1 MDITPLIPA
10 GFKVIDGYG
19 AGFFRIAGERQA
31 CPVFLTPQS
40 VVPLAALSL
49 AEMSEEKLSALLDSL
64 EPHTVLLV
72 GQGARF
78 MGPVPQSWR
87 DVALARQIVLEPMD
101 SKAAC
106 RTWNVLLSEGRRVAA
121 MLWPV

>member
-1 MDITPLIPA
+1 MDITPLVPV

-19 AGFFRIAGERQA
+19 AGFFRIAGERLASPIFVTQ
-31 CPVFLTPQS
+31 QS
-40 VVPLAALSL
+40 VLPFAALTL
-49 AEMSEEKLSALLDSL
+49 ADLSADDFLALIDKL
-64 EPHTVLLV
+64 EPHTVVLV

-78 MGPVPQSWR
+78 MGPLPQSWR
-87 DVALARQIVLEPMD
+87 QVATARQIVLEPMD